1 MKKFNFKLET
11 VLSLRE
17 NVEKQWE
24 AKLGKANGE
33 CQLIQNK
40 IDGFKDEIK
49 VSKSTSLDISQ
60 FHAKCLYE
68 DRLNYQI
75 GLEKKVLHEKEIERD
90 KIKEHYLQKSI
101 DRKIIDKLKDKSLKQ
116 YKKDSIKEDN
126 LIIDE
131 INSASKTRSAMFK
144 GVV

>member
-17 NVEKQWE
+17 NIEKQWE

-40 IDGFKDEIK
+40 IDAFKEEIR
-49 VSKSTSLDISQ
+49 VSKLSSIDVAQ
-60 FHAKCLYE
+60 FQAKCLYE

-75 GLEKKVLHEKEIERD
+75 GLEKKILHEKELERD
-90 KIKEHYLQKSI
+90 KIKEEYLRKSI

-116 YKKDSIKEDN
+116 FKKESNKEDN

-131 INSASKTRSAMFK
+131 INSASEIRHNMLG
-144 GVV
+144 GVS